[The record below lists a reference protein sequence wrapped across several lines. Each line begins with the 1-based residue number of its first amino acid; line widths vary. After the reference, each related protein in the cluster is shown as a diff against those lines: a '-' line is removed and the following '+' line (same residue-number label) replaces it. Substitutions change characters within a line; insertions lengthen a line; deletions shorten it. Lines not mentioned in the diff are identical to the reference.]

1 MEPQNTP
8 TNIAENQGEKWTWR
22 DLWVFIGILVF
33 VVLPIRLFI
42 AQPFVVS
49 GASMDP
55 TFHDGDYVIVD
66 QLTYRFDNPQRG
78 DVVIFRPAIDESKF
92 FIKRIIGLPGETV
105 KVSDNNVF
113 IKHVGAADF
122 ERLDEQTIQEN
133 FNVQAEWT
141 LSDSQV
147 FVLGDNRKNSLD
159 SRYFGPIES
168 SSIQGRAWLR
178 LLPVTDIDFLP
189 GKLAL

>member
-1 MEPQNTP
+1 MENPNPLENTAQNK
-8 TNIAENQGEKWTWR
+8 ASTWSWK
-22 DLWVFIGILVF
+22 DLAVFIGILVF
-33 VVLPIRLFI
+33 VVLPIRMFI

-66 QLTYRFDNPQRG
+66 QITYRLDNPQRG
-78 DVVIFRPAIDESKF
+78 DVVIFKPAIDESKF

-105 KVSDNNVF
+105 KMSDNNVF
-113 IKHVGAADF
+113 IKQVGADEF
-122 ERLDEQTIQEN
+122 KKLDEQTIQEN

-178 LLPVTDIDFLP
+178 LLPVTDMDFLP
-189 GKLAL
+189 GKLEL

>member
-78 DVVIFRPAIDESKF
+78 DVVIFRPTIDDSKF

-105 KVSDNNVF
+105 KMSDNNVF
-113 IKHVGAADF
+113 IKRVGATDF

-178 LLPVTDIDFLP
+178 LLPVSDIDFLP